1 MEWVAIGHKPLTRS
15 THDGYPADL
24 LSAKLGRKN
33 RLVTSPISAAGGL
46 GPAGPKRQQRGIQL
60 PQLLLSL
67 LVVAVFALLAV
78 WWQASTTSRKPVL
91 ALASDVTQ
99 GEPLRLDQMTEIFI
113 SSDVPANVQPASDA
127 SIFVGA
133 RPVSNMSAGT
143 LITTEMFVAGAELA
157 PGQAFVGLML
167 GGTRAP
173 TGIVAGD
180 RVQILVAV
188 AGDGE
193 VDLVSPDALVESATY
208 DGRTLVVR
216 LRLDVTSAQRVQ
228 LLAEEVVLIEVDNS
242 GQASWSGDGS

>member
-1 MEWVAIGHKPLTRS
+1 
-15 THDGYPADL
+15 
-24 LSAKLGRKN
+24 
-33 RLVTSPISAAGGL
+33 
-46 GPAGPKRQQRGIQL
+46 
-60 PQLLLSL
+60 LLSL
-67 LVVAVFALLAV
+67 FVVAVFALLAV
-78 WWQASTTSRKPVL
+78 WWQASTTSRTPVL

-99 GEPLRLDQMTEIFI
+99 GEPLRLDQMREIFI

-157 PGQAFVGLML
+157 PGQAFVGLAL

-173 TGIVAGD
+173 TGIVVGD
-180 RVQILVAV
+180 RVQILVA
-188 AGDGE
+188 ASSDGG
-193 VDLVSPDALVESATY
+193 VDIVSPDALVESATY
-208 DGRTLVVR
+208 DGRTLLVR

-228 LLAEEVVLIEVDNS
+228 LLAEDVVLIEVDNS